1 MTGTANCSP
10 TRRAIRSIASI
21 AAAVAAGRFE
31 ADDYGPFSTM
41 ARVFSNFMDA
51 LLTSHPMGGG
61 RSATHRDGRYDK
73 ATSPV

>member
-1 MTGTANCSP
+1 MAGTANVPP
-10 TRRAIRSIASI
+10 TQRTVLSVAAGAAI
-21 AAAVAAGRFE
+21 AAGRFE

-41 ARVFSNFMDA
+41 ACVFSNFMDA

-73 ATSPV
+73 ATSPE